1 MTEARLQ
8 MEVWRMNKES
18 QSIDGTEGPLKP
30 NKMSTGL
37 MSRRWTPCVPRPQT
51 RQEHQPS
58 LLRETLFRYRTAPL
72 TPFHSR
78 NPQPKSKRPTKL
90 PSFAPKA
97 ADRVLYPRV
106 VAAKFNQLDVSILSL
121 Q

>member
-1 MTEARLQ
+1 
-8 MEVWRMNKES
+8 MNKES
-18 QSIDGTEGPLKP
+18 QIIDGTERPLKP

-58 LLRETLFRYRTAPL
+58 LLRETLFRYRTATL

-78 NPQPKSKRPTKL
+78 TPQPKIQ
-90 PSFAPKA
+90 APNKIT
-97 ADRVLYPRV
+97 LFCP
-106 VAAKFNQLDVSILSL
+106 
-121 Q
+121 